1 MFLLWFLRGQSAVH
15 QGGRVSDIA
24 LCYRW
29 RDRKDK
35 TACWWVCSGEFK
47 YVLDL
52 KMLTALCSFVSNFPH
67 RQLRVWDWWCITDNR
82 QVFSSVLRPHVALTS
97 DMFLLYY
104 TLNSAT
110 SARTSTFWNGM
121 SVPPYSCP
129 GLGWAVVILPSGWI
143 CVLKP
148 SYNKLCSDFFPLC
161 FFLSPLP
168 FSRSCPPHTS
178 INNFSFS
185 FIFSLVLS
193 PPSSS
198 HPRKDCGPWWLRV
211 ATLAQR
217 STPMSTGAWTLL
229 VLRYSRGRRDCRRPS
244 AMWRETCSCSEQQ
257 AWRTSMEAKE

>member
-47 YVLDL
+47 YILDL
-52 KMLTALCSFVSNFPH
+52 KMLTALCNFVSNIPH

-82 QVFSSVLRPHVALTS
+82 QDFSSVPRTHVALTS

-121 SVPPYSCP
+121 SVPPYSCS

-168 FSRSCPPHTS
+168 FSRSCPPYTS
-178 INNFSFS
+178 IHNFSFS
-185 FIFSLVLS
+185 FYIFSCPVPTRLS
-193 PPSSS
+193 PYSS
-198 HPRKDCGPWWLRV
+198 
-211 ATLAQR
+211 
-217 STPMSTGAWTLL
+217 
-229 VLRYSRGRRDCRRPS
+229 RRP
-244 AMWRETCSCSEQQ
+244 RPTPE
-257 AWRTSMEAKE
+257 RTADLGGCVSPL